1 MALLLNKKVGK
12 HHPNL
17 FELIFHLQTIQ
28 QKNEQD
34 LESIKN
40 DGSIPQAK
48 LVYRKLDESLK
59 NLKVHLSNN
68 EITPIRFL
76 DAVSHRIRFLE

>member
-1 MALLLNKKVGK
+1 MNKKVGK
-12 HHPNL
+12 HHPNI

-34 LESIKN
+34 LESIMN
-40 DGSIPQAK
+40 GGSISQAK

-68 EITPIRFL
+68 EITPIKFL
-76 DAVSHRIRFLE
+76 DAVGHRIRFLE